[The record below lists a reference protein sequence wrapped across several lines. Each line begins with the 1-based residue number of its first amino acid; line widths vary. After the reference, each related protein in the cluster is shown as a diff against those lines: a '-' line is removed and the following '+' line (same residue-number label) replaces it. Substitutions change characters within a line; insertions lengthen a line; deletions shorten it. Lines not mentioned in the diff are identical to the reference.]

1 MNFSDA
7 SLYIVKSSL
16 KYSDVVT
23 EEELETHVERIR
35 RQGRDDAL
43 VEAKAAEKGLPKG
56 IWDTVSA
63 FANTEGG
70 LIILGLDERRG
81 FAPTEGFDPNR
92 VVEQVIAGLDQA
104 SGAQPKVQPVPNHRV
119 DRLRVDDAEVLG
131 IEIDPLRDDPSR
143 PGPCY
148 VEAKGVRNGSFKRVD
163 DHDKRLTAY
172 EIYLLQMRRVED
184 GLDRAP
190 VAGTDLS
197 DLSEDLV
204 SRTID
209 GVRRSR
215 SRALHGIEAG
225 DRAGALRRI
234 NALTRDG
241 EATLAGYLAMGV
253 YPQQEFPQLTI
264 DVAVHPGTA
273 KSQDPATRF
282 LDRQNCD
289 GPAPE
294 AIQDAV
300 RAVLRNL
307 STRRVV
313 DGVGGRNVPEIP
325 EEVLREAIANAVM
338 HRDYSAQVRGQ
349 QIAVDVYSDRVE
361 VISPGGFWGGRTKDN
376 LDEGHSES
384 RNPDLARLLTRVPMP
399 DGQTT
404 VCENQGSGVP
414 LMIGEMRRHG
424 LPAPDYSAST
434 LDHVVVRLARL
445 GLMNPQVDDWLAE
458 LPGAKERGRE
468 QRAALALAKRRGA
481 VSVSD
486 LRANLGLDSDDCR
499 EVLAA
504 LVADGLL
511 IGLNDGP
518 YVLTDLDRTM
528 QSTGAQWE
536 LLAALD
542 EEHPRSIHEIA
553 EATGKSPGAL
563 RPVLRELV
571 GRGLVEATAPPQS
584 RNRRYLLAPRAGAR
598 P

>member
-104 SGAQPKVQPVPNHRV
+104 SGAQPKVQPVPAHRV
-119 DRLRVDDAEVLG
+119 DRFRVDDAEVLG

-148 VEAKGVRNGSFKRVD
+148 VEAKGIRNGSFKRVD

-172 EIYLLQMRRVED
+172 EIYLLQMRNAED

-190 VAGTDLS
+190 VAGTGLS

-204 SRTID
+204 SRTI
-209 GVRRSR
+209 GGIRRSR
-215 SRALHGIEAG
+215 SRALHGIGAE
-225 DRAGALRRI
+225 DRSGALRRI
-234 NALTRDG
+234 NALTPDG
-241 EATLAGYLAMGV
+241 ETTLAGYLAMGV

-294 AIQDAV
+294 AIEDAV
-300 RAVLRNL
+300 IAVLRNL

-313 DGVGGRNVPEIP
+313 DGVGGRDVPEIP

-399 DGQTT
+399 DDQMT

-414 LMIGEMRRHG
+414 LMIGQMRRHG

-434 LDHVVVRLARL
+434 LDHVIVRLAR
-445 GLMNPQVDDWLAE
+445 
-458 LPGAKERGRE
+458 PGR
-468 QRAALALAKRRGA
+468 
-481 VSVSD
+481 
-486 LRANLGLDSDDCR
+486 
-499 EVLAA
+499 
-504 LVADGLL
+504 
-511 IGLNDGP
+511 P
-518 YVLTDLDRTM
+518 DLDRTM
-528 QSTGAQWE
+528 RSTGAQWE

-584 RNRRYLLAPRAGAR
+584 RNRRYLLAPRAAR
-598 P
+598 S

>member
-43 VEAKAAEKGLPKG
+43 VEAKAAEKDLPKSM
-56 IWDTVSA
+56 WDTVSA
-63 FANTEGG
+63 FANTDGG
-70 LIILGLDERRG
+70 LIILGLDERTG

-92 VVEQVIAGLDQA
+92 VVAQVISGLDQA
-104 SGAQPKVQPVPNHRV
+104 PGAQPKVQPVPTHRV
-119 DRLRVDDAEVLG
+119 DRLRVDGVEVLG
-131 IEIDPLRDDPSR
+131 VEIDPLSEDPSR

-148 VEAKGVRNGSFKRVD
+148 VEAKGVLGGSFKRVD

-225 DRAGALRRI
+225 DRAVALRRI

-273 KSQDPATRF
+273 KSQDPATWF

-307 STRRVV
+307 SVRRVV

-414 LMIGEMRRHG
+414 LMIGQMRRHG

-528 QSTGAQWE
+528 QSTGAQRQ
-536 LLAALD
+536 LLATLD
-542 EEHPRSIHEIA
+542 EERPRSIHEIA
-553 EATGKSPGAL
+553 EITGKSPGAL

-571 GRGLVEATAPPQS
+571 GRGLVEATAQPQS
-584 RNRRYLLAPRAGAR
+584 RNRRYLLAPRAAR
-598 P
+598 S

>member
-43 VEAKAAEKGLPKG
+43 VEAKAAEKDLPKSM
-56 IWDTVSA
+56 WDTVSA
-63 FANTEGG
+63 FANTDGG
-70 LIILGLDERRG
+70 LIILGLDERTG

-92 VVEQVIAGLDQA
+92 VVAQVISGLDQA
-104 SGAQPKVQPVPNHRV
+104 PGAQPKVQPVPTHRV
-119 DRLRVDDAEVLG
+119 DRLRVDGVEVFG
-131 IEIDPLRDDPSR
+131 VEIDPLSEDPSR

-148 VEAKGVRNGSFKRVD
+148 VEAKGVLGGSFKRVD
-163 DHDKRLTAY
+163 DHDKRLTTY

-273 KSQDPATRF
+273 KSQDPATWF

-307 STRRVV
+307 SVRRVV
-313 DGVGGRNVPEIP
+313 DGVGGRDVPEIP

-414 LMIGEMRRHG
+414 LMIGQMRRHG

-528 QSTGAQWE
+528 QSTGAQRQ

-542 EEHPRSIHEIA
+542 EERPRSIHEIA
-553 EATGKSPGAL
+553 EITGKNPGAL

-571 GRGLVEATAPPQS
+571 GRGLVEATAQPQS

>member
-35 RQGRDDAL
+35 CQGRDDAL

-119 DRLRVDDAEVLG
+119 DRLRVNDAEVLG

-148 VEAKGVRNGSFKRVD
+148 VEAKGIRNGSFKRVD

-184 GLDRAP
+184 DLDRAP

-300 RAVLRNL
+300 LAVLRNL
-307 STRRVV
+307 SVRRVV
-313 DGVGGRNVPEIP
+313 DGVGGRDVPEIP
-325 EEVLREAIANAVM
+325 EEVLREVIANAVM

-414 LMIGEMRRHG
+414 LMIGQMRRHG

-445 GLMNPQVDDWLAE
+445 GLMNPQVDDWLAK

-528 QSTGAQWE
+528 QSTGAQRQ

-542 EEHPRSIHEIA
+542 EERPRSIHEIA
-553 EATGKSPGAL
+553 EITGKSPGAL

>member
-1 MNFSDA
+1 M
-7 SLYIVKSSL
+7 
-16 KYSDVVT
+16 T

-43 VEAKAAEKGLPKG
+43 VEAKAAEKDLPKSM
-56 IWDTVSA
+56 WDTVSA
-63 FANTEGG
+63 FANTDGG
-70 LIILGLDERRG
+70 LIILGLDERTG

-92 VVEQVIAGLDQA
+92 VVAQVISGLDQA

-148 VEAKGVRNGSFKRVD
+148 VEAKGVLGGSFKRVD

-209 GVRRSR
+209 GIRRSR

-384 RNPDLARLLTRVPMP
+384 RNPDLARLLTCVPMP
-399 DGQTT
+399 DDKTT

-414 LMIGEMRRHG
+414 LMIGQMRRHG

-468 QRAALALAKRRGA
+468 QRAALALVKQRGA

-486 LRANLGLDSDDCR
+486 LRANFGLDSDDCR

-511 IGLNDGP
+511 IGLNDGT

-528 QSTGAQWE
+528 QSTGAQRQ

-553 EATGKSPGAL
+553 EITGKSPGAL

-571 GRGLVEATAPPQS
+571 GRGLVEATAQPQS

>member
-35 RQGRDDAL
+35 RQGRDDTL
-43 VEAKAAEKGLPKG
+43 VEAKAAGKDLPKSM
-56 IWDTVSA
+56 WDTVSA
-63 FANTEGG
+63 FANTDGG
-70 LIILGLDERRG
+70 LIILGLDERTG

-92 VVEQVIAGLDQA
+92 VVAQVISGLDQA
-104 SGAQPKVQPVPNHRV
+104 PGAQPKVQPVPTHRV
-119 DRLRVDDAEVLG
+119 DRLRVDGVEVLG
-131 IEIDPLRDDPSR
+131 VEIDPLSEDPSR

-148 VEAKGVRNGSFKRVD
+148 VEAKGVLGGSFKRVD

-294 AIQDAV
+294 AIEDAV
-300 RAVLRNL
+300 LAVLRNL

-313 DGVGGRNVPEIP
+313 DGVGGRDVPEIP

-414 LMIGEMRRHG
+414 LMIGQMRRHG

-528 QSTGAQWE
+528 QSTGAQRQ

-542 EEHPRSIHEIA
+542 EERPRSIHEIA

-584 RNRRYLLAPRAGAR
+584 RNRRYLLAPRAAR
-598 P
+598 S